1 MTAFSRLLA
10 GYFLIN
16 VLTALA
22 NATPAAA
29 ADDLAKFCA
38 KHLTSPRCDARAS
51 GDAIVISGTRNRGAT
66 PTGTTTQPI
75 SNPGPLGDYATRQY
89 TPACTGNTRLDGGTL
104 CGLAVNTCPQPGFV
118 RFWIYEARFNGT
130 TNQIIGDWYQVTSPS
145 TVCLG
150 AGAPGVPKPV
160 VIAAQIQRDFKRLV
174 VLQGLVKVQPTGTTL
189 VNFQTAF
196 YTEAVAYD
204 LPPITIL
211 GSRVQVRATP
221 VSYDWSFGDGAQAS
235 DAGPG
240 ARGTTQVSHRYA
252 GTGPVGPNVVI
263 TWAGSYTVDGGAAQQ
278 VVGTAQT
285 TGPPTALL
293 VAQARSELVS
303 R

>member
-1 MTAFSRLLA
+1 MMRRLASWVFVGEIFVLSAWSTPTIAFAAGPPDCYDTPDLPVCSTAVGDTFQVA
-10 GYFLIN
+10 GQQPLGR
-16 VLTALA
+16 TADPA
-22 NATPAAA
+22 HRQPVTASQPAA
-29 ADDLAKFCA
+29 
-38 KHLTSPRCDARAS
+38 
-51 GDAIVISGTRNRGAT
+51 
-66 PTGTTTQPI
+66 
-75 SNPGPLGDYATRQY
+75 DYYRREL
-89 TPACTGNTRLDGGTL
+89 TPACTGNSRVDGGTL

-118 RFWIYEARFNGT
+118 RFWIYEAKFSGT
-130 TNQIIGDWYQVTSPS
+130 TNQIIGDWYQVTNP
-145 TVCLG
+145 TTICLG
-150 AGAPGVPKPV
+150 PGAPGVPKPV
-160 VIAAQIQRDFKRLV
+160 VIAAQIERDFKRLV
-174 VLQGLVKVQPTGTTL
+174 VLQGLARVQPAGTTL
-189 VNFQTAF
+189 VNFDTAF
-196 YTEAVAYD
+196 YTEAGAYD

-221 VSYDWSFGDGAQAS
+221 VSYDWFFGDGAQANN
-235 DAGPG
+235 AGPG

-285 TGPPTALL
+285 TGPPTALQ